1 VLQAEDT
8 RRPDEQNEGRRPT
21 TNRASRKFETKG
33 LGAATDSTAV
43 LARSLLLN
51 SLLVRSANPSEEQLR
66 RLSIILKK
74 FCTCTART
82 SPSPD
87 RLGSVRGDGL
97 PGGREKLHA
106 PGGTNQSTKRI

>member
-1 VLQAEDT
+1 M
-8 RRPDEQNEGRRPT
+8 
-21 TNRASRKFETKG
+21 SKTKG
-33 LGAATDSTAV
+33 VNRRQIALPESSKQKGLEPRRIPLRCS
-43 LARSLLLN
+43 LARSLLD
-51 SLLVRSANPSEEQLR
+51 SLLVRSAKPSEEQLR